1 MVGVVVL
8 VMEVIMVVA
17 VAVAVAVLRI
27 IGGMHRGYA
36 MLVAGMG
43 DMELVVAV
51 AVLLDLLAQQ
61 EIYVFLVGRVAL
73 VSTPQRMERW
83 ERFFVQMLRQDVVLL
98 AVVLVASGT
107 APVLTVISTVA
118 GEEVFA

>member
-8 VMEVIMVVA
+8 VMEVIVVVA

-27 IGGMHRGYA
+27 IGGLQRGHA

-83 ERFFVQMLRQDVVLL
+83 ERFFVRMLRQDIV
-98 AVVLVASGT
+98 
-107 APVLTVISTVA
+107 
-118 GEEVFA
+118 